1 LVYCKGLKDINLSIN
16 QKILKDIIVILL
28 DKMVI
33 TFLLTGGTIDKSYD
47 EKDGSLRNRDSQ
59 LEQIIVKY
67 LRYSHLS
74 FEFVHLMSK
83 DSLELTDEDRDK
95 IFKGIICREMMGNP
109 IIVIHGT
116 DRLQQTYRR
125 CYGYKYVVPVIFT
138 GAMRPFEFRDSDAL
152 QNITEAVILAQAL
165 NPGLYLSFHGQLFR
179 NPMFQKDYD
188 KKTFVAAQD
197 PSPPNY
203 IA

>member
-1 LVYCKGLKDINLSIN
+1 
-16 QKILKDIIVILL
+16 
-28 DKMVI
+28 MTT

-47 EKDGSLRNRDSQ
+47 EKDGTLINRNSQ

-67 LRYSHLS
+67 LRYPHLS

-83 DSLELTDEDRDK
+83 DSLDLTDEDRDK
-95 IFKGIICREMMGNP
+95 IFKGIICREMAGNP
-109 IIVIHGT
+109 VIVIHGT
-116 DRLQQTYRR
+116 DRLQQTYQR

-138 GAMRPFEFRDSDAL
+138 GAMRPYEFRDSDAL
-152 QNITEAVILAQAL
+152 QNITEAVALAQCL
-165 NPGLYLSFHGQLFR
+165 KPGVYLSFHGQLFT

-188 KKTFVAAQD
+188 KKTFVNSFTSSG
-197 PSPPNY
+197 PSY